1 MVTFEVESEAFAQ
14 GILNH
19 VQLIQFAESLGG
31 TETLITYPI
40 TQTHADVP
48 PELLAR
54 NGITTSVLRLSVGI
68 EGIKDLIVREQVKL
82 FFLCNPH
89 NPVGRVWTREE
100 LETLG
105 DICHRHHVIVV
116 SDEIHADYTFQGT
129 HHIFA
134 GLKPEYEEITVTC
147 TAPTKTFNIAG
158 LQISNILIPNREL
171 RHKFRGRVNAAGYQR
186 INVACP
192 RSVLTQ
198 ALEQLEKAVHT
209 R

>member
-1 MVTFEVESEAFAQ
+1 MLQLPVYYPFSEV
-14 GILNH
+14 
-19 VQLIQFAESLGG
+19 IQDNGRRIVNSPLVADDTGYYRMNPAE
-31 TETLITYPI
+31 
-40 TQTHADVP
+40 
-48 PELLAR
+48 
-54 NGITTSVLRLSVGI
+54 I
-68 EGIKDLIVREQVKL
+68 EDLIVREQVKL

-105 DICHRHHVIVV
+105 NICHRHHVIVV

-158 LQISNILIPNREL
+158 LQI
-171 RHKFRGRVNAAGYQR
+171 
-186 INVACP
+186 
-192 RSVLTQ
+192 
-198 ALEQLEKAVHT
+198 
-209 R
+209 